1 MMDTFPNTNYDKT
14 NVDNGTNK
22 GPQLNNPEAVLFIS
36 YAPSDY
42 EIASQICRVLNQ
54 RYRCYCLEPD
64 VVDDAWKNH
73 KENIEKAIDS
83 CRYFIPLFSFNY
95 FHENSEFIKWQLKK
109 AKERAN
115 VLPVFVDHLKWDD
128 IPKEQT
134 VNCDDSFDLIVD
146 SLRLKED
153 GISAEAVRV
162 KALSLPFYGVGAR
175 NHTEDIGEHLF
186 EHIYESFNGAALE
199 PSQDRTEQLQTR
211 NTVFI
216 SYAHIDQD
224 LVKAVSERL
233 MAQYDCWWL
242 DAEKLKNWKNFEGP
256 IYRAINSCKIFV
268 AFFSKNYFNSEYCC
282 DNELLRACALKK
294 NIIPV
299 FLDQTTPEQLAANKD
314 HIKNTIIKL
323 LDVEP
328 IGYKK
333 GFVNGQETQICE
345 SIINTTAF
353 KLLNLWKNGL
363 PGIIHQVEPKSE
375 CILNKLVLH
384 LERQKKQV
392 GNYITT
398 QTISSDLFPLLEK
411 IEKHD
416 EDPNDNSEDA
426 VEREEV
432 HTLDRLSSLG
442 QKENKYGYL
451 LRNSVT
457 YRTPLVDCLN
467 ASKHLFL
474 VGEGGLGKTTTLV
487 ETCRW
492 LLSAGEYA
500 VYVPLKE
507 LNGHNSL
514 EQYLERA
521 VFESNS
527 QMYTLALSI
536 MNGNR
541 PFYVFLDGL
550 NEMPSDFVGTF
561 ISNLRKGFALG
572 SKAVKLIISSRVDSL
587 NEFHESKNEF
597 SQFKFQGL
605 DRKCI
610 ESYIEKHGLSRVESD
625 DMLHLLHTPLMLTL
639 YCDSEEAKVQYE
651 KDPNVRGKIELEANP
666 NTAAKILKNF
676 VQTQLYRALVENT
689 YDMSV
694 HATLYEYVLPS
705 IAMKM
710 ARNHLLSLPNR
721 DFRCC
726 IVDPAR
732 NPGQSKYFYD
742 YIDLM
747 DDKGLV
753 VQYYDKEA
761 NCARDIA
768 QKQLAFVAPDEHGY
782 AFTHQVFCDFFAAKF
797 LCLEMEVCKRSGVTN
812 NAHNLELCAMQY
824 SEDILSF
831 VADIQEESKF
841 APQREKQTGNW
852 HNLKERSLIENIM
865 ARWRNCEGA
874 LAQTAVYNLFN
885 ALRLGRN
892 GNLFSCD
899 FSSLDLRAC
908 DLNGVIFSEFDR
920 EGTYAS
926 SFANAWIDKE
936 CFVPGGHSARV
947 TALCISKDDDTLY
960 SADALGK
967 IIRWNLNELTVGKSI
982 KPAAEYAVVDDKI
995 TRLALSADEKM
1006 LLILSPHS
1014 VTVFDLDH
1022 KTIDSSYTVPPH
1034 KYLRDVRYTNARTI
1048 EVTYDTAPLNW
1059 QTLLDGDPNGACPE
1073 GKTMTGPVA
1082 GNLSVSPVSTEQEPI
1097 YVYSTLNGIV
1107 RTSQKYDY
1115 SLLDYLKGI
1124 INNARRAGMAHP
1136 YYELRNNPPVN
1147 DISWHYSGKKV
1158 LVAYSNTVFE
1168 LEYTSEHKLRYITH
1182 IALESVVT
1190 SVSYRTKDGQDQVV
1204 ICGGFGIRVF
1214 AFDEKNKRWDDS
1226 GCVFSMR
1233 YIPGIKKVLQGNC
1246 RTYLLSSNN
1255 ELKIFDEKLNLL
1267 YVRQLNADVDDFCFA
1282 QEINSNEKFVCVLM
1296 KSKERPYCA
1305 KYDVVNDSY
1314 ENIGFQ
1320 FRLVFDD
1327 DDHSDKPYTH
1337 YISGK
1342 RLISIRRDDPQRIIY
1357 ENTAGHFIQRCSFT
1371 DVRGNVT
1378 QEYMP
1383 YILRNG
1389 GSS

>member
-1 MMDTFPNTNYDKT
+1 MMDILPNTNYDKT
-14 NVDNGTNK
+14 YVDNGTNK
-22 GPQLNNPEAVLFIS
+22 GNQLNNPEVELFIS

-42 EIASQICRVLNQ
+42 ETASQICRVLGQ
-54 RYRCYCLEPD
+54 RYMCYCLAPED
-64 VVDDAWKNH
+64 LNDTWKNH
-73 KENIEKAIDS
+73 KEDIEKAINR
-83 CRYFIPLFSFNY
+83 CQYFIPLFSFNY
-95 FHENSEFIKWQLKK
+95 FIENSEFIKWQLKK
-109 AKERAN
+109 AKETAN

-146 SLRLKED
+146 SLRLKEY
-153 GISAEAVRV
+153 GISAKAVRV
-162 KALSLPFYGVGAR
+162 KDLSLPFYGMGAR

-186 EHIYESFNGAALE
+186 EYIYDSFNRAALE
-199 PSQDRTEQLQTR
+199 PSQDHTELLQTR

-224 LVKAVSERL
+224 LVKAVSEKL

-282 DNELLRACALKK
+282 DNELSRACALKK

-299 FLDQTTPEQLAANKD
+299 FLDQTTPEQLATSKD

-323 LDVEP
+323 LEVEP
-328 IGYKK
+328 IGYEK
-333 GFVNGQETQICE
+333 GFVKGQETQICE

-353 KLLNLWKNGL
+353 KLLNLWENGL

-375 CILNKLVLH
+375 CVLNKLVLH

-398 QTISSDLFPLLEK
+398 QTISSDLFPLLKK

-416 EDPNDNSEDA
+416 AASNDNSEDA
-426 VEREEV
+426 VEREKV
-432 HTLDRLSSLG
+432 HTLDRLSSLD

-500 VYVPLKE
+500 VYIPLKE

-514 EQYLERA
+514 EQYFERT
-521 VFESNS
+521 VFEGNS
-527 QMYTLALSI
+527 QMYKLALSI

-561 ISNLRKGFALG
+561 ISNLRKGFVLG
-572 SKAVKLIISSRVDSL
+572 GKAVKLIISSRVDSL

-597 SQFKFQGL
+597 SHFKFQGL
-605 DRKCI
+605 DRKRI

-651 KDPNVRGKIELEANP
+651 QDPNVRGKIELESNP

-676 VQTQLYRALVENT
+676 VQTQLYRALMENT

-710 ARNHLLSLPNR
+710 VRNHRLSLLNE
-721 DFRCC
+721 DFRNC
-726 IVDPAR
+726 IVNPAR
-732 NPGQSKYFYD
+732 YPEQSKYFYT
-742 YIDLM
+742 YEDLM
-747 DDKGLV
+747 DDKGLAV
-753 VQYYDKEA
+753 RYKKETA
-761 NCARDIA
+761 GCAKDIA

-797 LCLEMEVCKRSGVTN
+797 LCLEMEVCKGIDVTN

-831 VADIQEESKF
+831 VADIQEENKF
-841 APQREKQTGNW
+841 TPQREKQTGHWYNI
-852 HNLKERSLIENIM
+852 EEDSLIEKIM
-865 ARWRNCEGA
+865 TRWRNCEGA

-908 DLNGVIFSEFDR
+908 NLNGVIFSEFDR
-920 EGTYAS
+920 NGTYAS

-936 CFVPGGHSARV
+936 CFVQGGHSARV
-947 TALCISKDDDTLY
+947 TALCISKDDNTLY
-960 SADALGK
+960 SADASGK
-967 IIRWNLNELTVGKSI
+967 IVRWNMNEFTVGKSI
-982 KPAAEYAVVDDKI
+982 IPVAEYAVVDDKI
-995 TRLALSADEKM
+995 ARLALSVDEKI
-1006 LLILSPHS
+1006 LLILTPHS
-1014 VTVFDLDH
+1014 VTVFNLVNEI
-1022 KTIDSSYTVPPH
+1022 IDKSYTVPPH
-1034 KYLRDVRYTNARTI
+1034 KYLRDVRCNSMSTI

-1059 QTLLDGDPNGACPE
+1059 QALLDGDKNGVCHE
-1073 GKTMTGPVA
+1073 EKTITGPVA
-1082 GNLSVSPVSTEQEPI
+1082 GNLSVSPVSTAEDPI

-1107 RTSQKYDY
+1107 RTSQKHSC
-1115 SLLDYLKGI
+1115 SLHNHLKEI
-1124 INNARRAGMAHP
+1124 INNARSAGMVHP
-1136 YYELRNNPPVN
+1136 YYELRNNPQVN
-1147 DISWHYSGKKV
+1147 DISWHFSGKKV

-1168 LEYTSEHKLRYITH
+1168 LEYTSEHKLRYISH

-1190 SVSYRTKDGQDQVV
+1190 AVSYRTKAGQDNVV
-1204 ICGGFGIRVF
+1204 ICGAFGIRVF
-1214 AFDEKNKRWDDS
+1214 EFDAQNKRWDDS
-1226 GCVFSMR
+1226 GCVFSRR
-1233 YIPGIKKVLQGNC
+1233 YIPGIKKVLQGDLW
-1246 RTYLLSSNN
+1246 TYLLSSNK

-1267 YVRQLNADVDDFCFA
+1267 YVRQLNSDVDDFCFA
-1282 QEINSNEKFVCVLM
+1282 QGINSNEKFICVLM
-1296 KSKERPYCA
+1296 KSRERTYCA
-1305 KYDVVNDSY
+1305 KYDVCNDSY
-1314 ENIGFQ
+1314 EDIGFQ
-1320 FRLVFDD
+1320 FRLIFDD

-1337 YISGK
+1337 YIVGK

-1357 ENTAGHFIQRCSFT
+1357 ENTAGHYIQRCSFK

-1378 QEYMP
+1378 KEYMP

-1389 GSS
+1389 GSG